1 MPTVQSSYAA
11 TMPAYTLGQISRTGL
26 QDTITR
32 ECEPSGGIG
41 FGLAVIQGTADHQAK
56 LGGSGVFIGIT
67 VKDVTLDST
76 RSDKYAQ
83 YDSMAVM
90 TKGVIAV
97 TAGEDV
103 VAGDVVYRTSTGT
116 LNKTSSGNT
125 LIVGARW
132 ETTTANGAVGLVR
145 LS

>member
-1 MPTVQSSYAA
+1 MPTVQSSYVA
-11 TMPAYTLGQISRTGL
+11 TMPAYTLGQVSRTGL

-32 ECEPSGGIG
+32 ECEPAGGIG
-41 FGLAVIQGTADHQAK
+41 FGLAVVQGTADHQAK
-56 LGGSGVFIGIT
+56 LGAAGVFIGIT
-67 VKDVTLDST
+67 VKDITLDSS

-83 YDSMAVM
+83 YDSMAVL

-125 LIVGARW
+125 LIANARW
-132 ETTTANGAVGLVR
+132 ETTTASGAVGLLR